1 MLTNETLR
9 AIVHGKVLL
18 GMNDVR
24 PMAEDLLRLRAIR
37 DAGDSEVSALAAE
50 LVNFISEQQDRIK
63 VLIHADELAR
73 KLRDIAIA
81 RGQQL
86 REAREETTEDMEAI
100 ACLSGDVE
108 RLTAERDEMVGLLK
122 WWVDGKKTRYGFGL
136 HLDAIAT
143 SPGESGDNARRI
155 LEIVEGK

>member
-81 RGQQL
+81 RGRTRTDAVNQAAEWAKECEALQEQL
-86 REAREETTEDMEAI
+86 REAQAE
-100 ACLSGDVE
+100 VE
-108 RLTAERDEMVGLLK
+108 R
-122 WWVDGKKTRYGFGL
+122 
-136 HLDAIAT
+136 
-143 SPGESGDNARRI
+143 ARANDW
-155 LEIVEGK
+155 